1 MGRSDTKCTMNIVTN
16 ELTFYYGKK
25 VAIDSLSLSLNS
37 GFNVLLGPNGA
48 GKSTLFSM
56 LTGLYKAASGDI
68 KINGYDLG
76 DDRSKIMQSMGV
88 VFQQSTLDLD
98 LSVKQNLTYY
108 AALHGISSTQALD
121 NISDIL
127 SQLQLTTRLNDK
139 VRSLNGGHRRRVEIA
154 RALIHQPKVLLLD
167 EATVGLDIDSRK
179 MITEYVGSLSQQLGI
194 CVLWATHLIDEI
206 ADDDQLIIIDDGKIK
221 AQGVSTDLC
230 TKYKVDDV
238 YQLYRTL
245 TSSTEIIR

>member
-1 MGRSDTKCTMNIVTN
+1 VGRSDTKCAMSIITN
-16 ELTFYYGKK
+16 ELTFHYGKK
-25 VAIDSLSLSLNS
+25 AAIDGLSLSIKS

-56 LTGLYKAASGDI
+56 LTGLYQAASGDI
-68 KINGYDLG
+68 KINGYDLNHE
-76 DDRSKIMQSMGV
+76 RSKIMQSMGV

-108 AALHGISSTQALD
+108 AALHGISSSQALE

-127 SQLQLTTRLNDK
+127 SQLQLTQRLNDK

-206 ADDDQLIIIDDGKIK
+206 AADDQLIIIDEGKIQ
-221 AQGVSTDLC
+221 AQGISGELC
-230 TKYKVDDV
+230 KEHNVADV

-245 TSSTEIIR
+245 TANVEIS